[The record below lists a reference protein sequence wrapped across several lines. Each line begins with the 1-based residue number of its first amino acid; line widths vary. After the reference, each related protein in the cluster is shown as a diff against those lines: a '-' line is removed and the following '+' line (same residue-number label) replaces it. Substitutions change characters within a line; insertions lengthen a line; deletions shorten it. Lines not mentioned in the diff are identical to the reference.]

1 MFVTLEFN
9 LNSYISNFYETFLLI
24 DKKIFTLTNLDNL
37 EVANYKN
44 LDFKLKLSGIE
55 QVVDVILVTMPENIW
70 SVYGYNFFFIQ
81 LLIFILIL
89 PFIYCLIFLFLFLF
103 YQLSHLYFGKISKF
117 EDKSINFTFLLKNYW

>member
-81 LLIFILIL
+81 LLIFTLVL
-89 PFIYCLIFLFLFLF
+89 PLIYCLIFLLLFLF